1 MSEPDAVPLPRDGEV
16 FFDVRGDARSMRL
29 SWYADSNVAVFSI
42 WQGNRCTGTFRL
54 PFADLARM
62 VQTLQ
67 SGPPLSGSGQ
77 GDFAS
82 TSYGGYD
89 SPRYASADYDG
100 AGYQPGAY
108 SGSGYGDLDQQPVT
122 ASYQAAG
129 YSDPGYAGTGSYG
142 ANADAGYGA
151 DSDGGP
157 SRSGFGAEPGYVD
170 TGYAAGHPY
179 DAQPSP
185 SQEYPSPYSG
195 TQEYPGQEYPGQDY
209 GSAGYA
215 SAAPNYE
222 LTDYDPPNY
231 SEPSGYHGGSHRRA
245 DIADDVAVHSR
256 YRQPTES
263 ESVPDGAMLSFPSV
277 PARNG
282 PYR

>member
-62 VQTLQ
+62 VQALQ
-67 SGPPLSGSGQ
+67 SGPPLTGSGRAAFTP
-77 GDFAS
+77 G
-82 TSYGGYD
+82 SYGGYD
-89 SPRYASADYDG
+89 S
-100 AGYQPGAY
+100 AGYQDG
-108 SGSGYGDLDQQPVT
+108 GSDYDNRQPAT

-129 YSDPGYAGTGSYG
+129 YSDPGYASTGSYG
-142 ANADAGYGA
+142 VSADAGYGA
-151 DSDGGP
+151 VAEDSP
-157 SRSGFGAEPGYVD
+157 SRSEFGAEQSYLDP
-170 TGYAAGHPY
+170 GYAAGHPY
-179 DAQPSP
+179 GAQPAPAPSFLASP
-185 SQEYPSPYSG
+185 SQEYQSSYPS
-195 TQEYPGQEYPGQDY
+195 GQDYAGADY

-215 SAAPNYE
+215 SAAPNYG

-231 SEPSGYHGGSHRRA
+231 SEPSGYQGGSHRRA
-245 DIADDVAVHSR
+245 DFADDGAGHSDR
-256 YRQPTES
+256 AQASPAEYPSATES